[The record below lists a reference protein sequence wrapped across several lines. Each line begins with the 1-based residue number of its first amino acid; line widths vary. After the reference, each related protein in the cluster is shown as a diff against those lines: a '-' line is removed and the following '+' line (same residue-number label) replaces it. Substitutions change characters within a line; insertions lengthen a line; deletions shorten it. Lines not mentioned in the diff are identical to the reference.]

1 MGAFGQRAV
10 HGPPGAQ
17 IPVARDRL
25 ARELTTPVL
34 AEIRIESLGAISLAT
49 AEFGR
54 GLTVL
59 TGETGTGKTMVVTGL
74 HLLGGARADATR
86 VRSGA
91 ERAVVEGRFSTA
103 DLDDTAHLDDL
114 LDASGAERDEDG
126 SVIAL
131 RTVARDGPSRAY
143 LGGRSVPAKSL
154 SGFTAELLTLHGQ
167 NDQLRLMRPEE
178 QRGAL
183 DRFAGTGPTLERYRK
198 LRDAWLSAQRDLIDR
213 RNRARELVQE
223 TDRLKFALNEID
235 TVDPRPGEDDAL
247 VADIVRLSELD
258 TLREAAVSARE
269 ALSAEDPDGSGVSA
283 TDSLGR
289 ARAALESTDDAAL
302 RALAAQ
308 LDEALTVVVEVAREL
323 GGFLDELPVDASAL
337 ESKLARQAE
346 LRTLTRKYAA
356 DINGV
361 LRWAAQSRER
371 LAQLDVSEEG
381 LAALANRVDELS
393 RELSATAVDLGKA
406 RRTAA
411 KRLAKEV
418 TAELSAL
425 AMADAEFAID
435 VTTDLAPDRDDPAA
449 LTVSFGPSGPMLAR
463 AGADGI
469 DRVEFG
475 FAAHHG
481 MTVLP
486 LAKSASGGEL
496 SRVMLA
502 LEVVLAAS
510 RKQSGGTTMVFDEID
525 AGVGGWAAV
534 QIGRRLARLAR
545 THQVIVVTHLPQV
558 AAYADVHLVVYSDVG
573 SKGASGVQRVTG
585 DDRVAELARMLAG
598 LGESDSGRAHAR
610 ELLDAAQKYQT

>member
-1 MGAFGQRAV
+1 M
-10 HGPPGAQ
+10 
-17 IPVARDRL
+17 
-25 ARELTTPVL
+25 LT
-34 AEIRIESLGAISLAT
+34 EIRIESLGAISVAT
-49 AEFGR
+49 AEFDR

-91 ERAVVEGRFSTA
+91 DRAVVEGRFTTT
-103 DLDDTAHLDDL
+103 DLDDTVAAQLDGM
-114 LDASGAERDEDG
+114 LDTSGAERDEDG

-131 RTVARDGPSRAY
+131 RSVSRDGPSRAY

-154 SGFTAELLTLHGQ
+154 SGFTTELLTLHGQ

-183 DRFAGTGPTLERYRK
+183 DRFAAAGPTCERYRK
-198 LRDAWLSAQRDLIDR
+198 LRDAWMSARRDLVDR
-213 RNRARELVQE
+213 RNRARELAQE
-223 TDRLKFALNEID
+223 ADRLQFALNEID
-235 TVDPRPGEDDAL
+235 TVDPQPGEDDGL
-247 VADIVRLSELD
+247 VADILRLSELD
-258 TLREAAVSARE
+258 TLREAAATARA
-269 ALSAEDPDGSGVSA
+269 ALSGMIDDADGSGLSA
-283 TDSLGR
+283 TDSLAR
-289 ARAALESTDDAAL
+289 ARAALESTDDAKL
-302 RALAAQ
+302 QALAGQ
-308 LDEALTVVVEVAREL
+308 IGEALTVVVDAGREL
-323 GGFLDELPVDASAL
+323 GDYLEELPVDASAL
-337 ESKLARQAE
+337 ESKLARQAQ

-356 DINGV
+356 DIDGV
-361 LRWAAQSRER
+361 LRWAAESRGR

-381 LAALANRVDELS
+381 LAALQRRVDELAH
-393 RELSATAVDLGKA
+393 ELAQAAIDLSKV
-406 RRTAA
+406 RHKAA

-425 AMADAEFAID
+425 AMADAEFTIG
-435 VTTDLAPDRDDPAA
+435 VTTDLVTGQDDPASLA
-449 LTVSFGPSGPMLAR
+449 VPSVPSGTMAR
-463 AGADGI
+463 AGGDGI
-469 DRVEFG
+469 DQVEFG
-475 FAAHHG
+475 FAAHRG

-510 RKQSGGTTMVFDEID
+510 RKHSVGTTMVFDEVD
-525 AGVGGWAAV
+525 AGVGGRAAV

-558 AAYADVHLVVYSDVG
+558 AAYADVHLVVHSTGRD
-573 SKGASGVQRVTG
+573 GASGVRHLTG
-585 DDRVAELARMLAG
+585 DERVAELARMLAG

-610 ELLDAAQKYQT
+610 ELLDAAQKDEI

>member
-1 MGAFGQRAV
+1 M
-10 HGPPGAQ
+10 
-17 IPVARDRL
+17 
-25 ARELTTPVL
+25 LT
-34 AEIRIESLGAISLAT
+34 EIRIESLGAISVAT
-49 AEFGR
+49 AEFDR

-91 ERAVVEGRFSTA
+91 DRAVVEGRFTTT
-103 DLDDTAHLDDL
+103 DLDDAAGAELDEI

-131 RTVARDGPSRAY
+131 RSVSRDGPSRAY

-154 SGFTAELLTLHGQ
+154 SGFTTELLTLHGQ

-183 DRFAGTGPTLERYRK
+183 DRFAAAGPACERYRK
-198 LRDAWLSAQRDLIDR
+198 MRDAWLSARRDLIDR
-213 RNRARELVQE
+213 RNRARELAQE
-223 TDRLKFALNEID
+223 ADRLHFALNEID
-235 TVDPRPGEDDAL
+235 TVDPQPGEDEAL

-258 TLREAAVSARE
+258 TLREAAASARV
-269 ALSAEDPDGSGVSA
+269 ALSGMFDETSGGSA
-283 TDSLGR
+283 ADTLGR
-289 ARAALESTDDAAL
+289 ARAALESTDDATL
-302 RALAAQ
+302 QALAGQ
-308 LDEALTVVVEVAREL
+308 IGEALTVVVDAGSEL
-323 GGFLDELPVDASAL
+323 GDYLEELPVDASAL
-337 ESKLARQAE
+337 ESKLARQAQ
-346 LRTLTRKYAA
+346 LRALTRKYAA
-356 DINGV
+356 DIDGV
-361 LRWAAQSRER
+361 LRWAAESRER

-381 LAALANRVDELS
+381 LARLERRVEELA
-393 RELSATAVDLGKA
+393 RELTQAAVDLSKI
-406 RRTAA
+406 RRKAA

-418 TAELSAL
+418 TAELSGL
-425 AMADAEFAID
+425 AMADAEFTIE
-435 VTTDLAPDRDDPAA
+435 VTTDLATGQDDPAA
-449 LTVSFGPSGPMLAR
+449 LAVPSVPSGTMAR
-463 AGADGI
+463 AGGDGI
-469 DRVEFG
+469 DQVEFG
-475 FAAHHG
+475 FAAHRG

-502 LEVVLAAS
+502 IEVVLATT
-510 RKQSGGTTMVFDEID
+510 RKHAGGTTMVFDEVD

-558 AAYADVHLVVYSDVG
+558 AAYADVHLVVHDTG
-573 SKGASGVQRVTG
+573 PDGASGVRRVSD

-610 ELLDAAQKYQT
+610 ELLDAAQNDEI

>member
-1 MGAFGQRAV
+1 M
-10 HGPPGAQ
+10 
-17 IPVARDRL
+17 L
-25 ARELTTPVL
+25 N
-34 AEIRIESLGAISLAT
+34 EIRIESLGAISVAT
-49 AEFGR
+49 AEFDR

-91 ERAVVEGRFSTA
+91 DRAVVEGRFTTT
-103 DLDDTAHLDDL
+103 DLDDTVAARLDGM

-131 RTVARDGPSRAY
+131 RSVSRDGPSRAY

-154 SGFTAELLTLHGQ
+154 SGFTTELLTLHGQ

-183 DRFAGTGPTLERYRK
+183 DRFAAAGPACERYRK
-198 LRDAWLSAQRDLIDR
+198 LRDAWMSARRDLVDR
-213 RNRARELVQE
+213 RNRARELAQE
-223 TDRLKFALNEID
+223 ADRLQFALNEID
-235 TVDPRPGEDDAL
+235 TVEPQAGEDDVL

-258 TLREAAVSARE
+258 TLREAAATARA
-269 ALSAEDPDGSGVSA
+269 ALSGMIDDADGPGLSA
-283 TDSLGR
+283 IDSLGR
-289 ARAALESTDDAAL
+289 ARAALESTDDATL
-302 RALAAQ
+302 QALAEQ
-308 LDEALTVVVEVAREL
+308 IGEALTVVVDVGREL
-323 GGFLDELPVDASAL
+323 GDYLEELPVDASAL
-337 ESKLARQAE
+337 ESKLARQAQ

-356 DINGV
+356 DIDGV
-361 LRWAAQSRER
+361 LRWAAESRER

-381 LAALANRVDELS
+381 LAALQRRVDQLAHELAQAAID
-393 RELSATAVDLGKA
+393 LSKVRHK
-406 RRTAA
+406 AA

-425 AMADAEFAID
+425 AMADAEFTIA
-435 VTTDLAPDRDDPAA
+435 VTTDLMTGQDDPAA
-449 LTVSFGPSGPMLAR
+449 LAVPSVPSGTMAR
-463 AGADGI
+463 AGVDGI
-469 DRVEFG
+469 DQVEFG
-475 FAAHHG
+475 FAAHRG

-502 LEVVLAAS
+502 LEVVLATT
-510 RKQSGGTTMVFDEID
+510 RKQAAGTTMVFDEVD

-558 AAYADVHLVVYSDVG
+558 AAYADVHLVVHSTGRD
-573 SKGASGVQRVTG
+573 GASGVRRLTG
-585 DDRVAELARMLAG
+585 DERVAELARMLAG

-610 ELLDAAQKYQT
+610 ELLDAAQKDEI

>member
-1 MGAFGQRAV
+1 M
-10 HGPPGAQ
+10 
-17 IPVARDRL
+17 L
-25 ARELTTPVL
+25 N
-34 AEIRIESLGAISLAT
+34 EIRIESLGAISVAT
-49 AEFGR
+49 AEFDR

-91 ERAVVEGRFSTA
+91 DRAVVEGRFTTT
-103 DLDDTAHLDDL
+103 DLDDTVAARLDGM

-131 RTVARDGPSRAY
+131 RSVSRDGPSRAY

-154 SGFTAELLTLHGQ
+154 SGFTTELLTLHGQ

-183 DRFAGTGPTLERYRK
+183 DRFAAAGPACERYRK
-198 LRDAWLSAQRDLIDR
+198 LRDAWMSARRDLVDR
-213 RNRARELVQE
+213 RNRARELAQE
-223 TDRLKFALNEID
+223 ADRLQFALNEID
-235 TVDPRPGEDDAL
+235 TVEPQAGEDDAL

-258 TLREAAVSARE
+258 TLREAAATARA
-269 ALSAEDPDGSGVSA
+269 ALSGMIDEGDGPGFSA

-289 ARAALESTDDAAL
+289 ARAALESTDDAKL
-302 RALAAQ
+302 HALAGQ
-308 LDEALTVVVEVAREL
+308 IGEALTVVVDVGREL
-323 GGFLDELPVDASAL
+323 GDYLEELPVDASAL
-337 ESKLARQAE
+337 ESKLARQAQ

-356 DINGV
+356 DIDGV
-361 LRWAAQSRER
+361 LRWAAESRER

-381 LAALANRVDELS
+381 LAALQRRVDELAH
-393 RELSATAVDLGKA
+393 ELAQAAIDLSKV
-406 RRTAA
+406 RHKAA

-418 TAELSAL
+418 TAELAAL
-425 AMADAEFAID
+425 AMADAEFTIA
-435 VTTDLAPDRDDPAA
+435 VTTDLMTGQDDPAA
-449 LTVSFGPSGPMLAR
+449 LAVPSVPSGTMAR
-463 AGADGI
+463 AGVDGI
-469 DRVEFG
+469 DQVEFG
-475 FAAHHG
+475 FAAHRG

-502 LEVVLAAS
+502 LEVVLATT
-510 RKQSGGTTMVFDEID
+510 RKQAAGTTMVFDEVD

-558 AAYADVHLVVYSDVG
+558 AAYADVHLVVHSTGRD
-573 SKGASGVQRVTG
+573 GASGVRRLTG
-585 DDRVAELARMLAG
+585 DERVAELARMLAG

-610 ELLDAAQKYQT
+610 ELLDAAQKDEI

>member
-1 MGAFGQRAV
+1 
-10 HGPPGAQ
+10 
-17 IPVARDRL
+17 
-25 ARELTTPVL
+25 VL
-34 AEIRIESLGAISLAT
+34 SEIRIESLGAISVAT
-49 AEFGR
+49 AEFDR

-59 TGETGTGKTMVVTGL
+59 TGETGTGKTMVVTSL

-91 ERAVVEGRFSTA
+91 ERAVVEGRFTTTDFDGHA
-103 DLDDTAHLDDL
+103 VAQLDAM

-131 RTVARDGPSRAY
+131 RSVSRDGPSRAY

-178 QRGAL
+178 QRNAL
-183 DRFAGTGPTLERYRK
+183 DRFAATGPALERYRK
-198 LRDAWLSAQRDLIDR
+198 LRDAWLTARRDLIDR
-213 RNRARELVQE
+213 RDRARELAQE
-223 TDRLKFALNEID
+223 ADRLKFALNEID
-235 TVDPRPGEDDAL
+235 AVDPQPGEDDAL

-258 TLREAAVSARE
+258 TLREAAATARA
-269 ALSAEDPDGSGVSA
+269 ALSADDVDEFGA
-283 TDSLGR
+283 TNGLGR

-302 RALAAQ
+302 RTLAAQ
-308 LDEALTVVVEVAREL
+308 LDEALTVVVDAAREL
-323 GGFLDELPVDASAL
+323 GDYLEALPTDASAL
-337 ESKLARQAE
+337 EAKLARQAQ

-356 DINGV
+356 DIDGV
-361 LRWAAQSRER
+361 MQWAQQSRDR
-371 LAQLDVSEEG
+371 LTQLDVSEES
-381 LAALANRVDELS
+381 LAALERRTDELA
-393 RELSATAVDLGKA
+393 RELCLAAVDLSKI
-406 RRTAA
+406 RRKAA
-411 KRLAKEV
+411 KRMAKEV

-425 AMADAEFAID
+425 AMADAEFTIG
-435 VTTDLAPDRDDPAA
+435 VSTDLAGHEDPAG
-449 LTVSFGPSGPMLAR
+449 LQLPSGELAR
-463 AGADGI
+463 VGADGI
-469 DRVEFG
+469 DEVEFG
-475 FAAHHG
+475 FAAHRG

-510 RKQSGGTTMVFDEID
+510 RKISAGTTMVFDEVD

-558 AAYADVHLVVYSDVG
+558 AAYADVHLVVHSVD
-573 SKGASGVQRVTG
+573 GASGVRRVA
-585 DDRVAELARMLAG
+585 DNDRVAELARMLAG

-610 ELLDAAQKYQT
+610 ELLETAQNDRN

>member
-1 MGAFGQRAV
+1 M
-10 HGPPGAQ
+10 
-17 IPVARDRL
+17 
-25 ARELTTPVL
+25 LT
-34 AEIRIESLGAISLAT
+34 EIRIESLGAISA
-49 AEFGR
+49 AVGEFGR

-59 TGETGTGKTMVVTGL
+59 TGETGAGKTMVVTGL

-91 ERAVVEGRFSTA
+91 DRAVVEGRFTTT
-103 DLDDTAHLDDL
+103 DLDEAMCAQLDEML
-114 LDASGAERDEDG
+114 EASGAERDEDG

-131 RTVARDGPSRAY
+131 RSVSRDGPSRAY

-154 SGFTAELLTLHGQ
+154 GDFTTELLTLHGQ

-183 DRFAGTGPTLERYRK
+183 DRFAGTAAALERYRK
-198 LRDAWLSAQRDLIDR
+198 LRDAWLTARGDLVDR
-213 RNRARELVQE
+213 RNRARELAQE
-223 TDRLKFALNEID
+223 ADRLKFALNEID

-247 VADIVRLSELD
+247 VADILRLSELD
-258 TLREAAVSARE
+258 TLREAAASARE
-269 ALSAEDPDGSGVSA
+269 ALSAEDPDESA
-283 TDSLGR
+283 PGAADCVGR
-289 ARAALESTDDAAL
+289 GRAALESTDDATL
-302 RALAAQ
+302 RSLAAQ
-308 LDEALTVVVEVAREL
+308 LDEALTVINEVAREL

-346 LRTLTRKYAA
+346 LRTLTRKYAS
-356 DINGV
+356 DIDGV
-361 LRWAAQSRER
+361 LRWADESRQR

-381 LAALANRVDELS
+381 LAALERRVDELAHELADAATDLSS
-393 RELSATAVDLGKA
+393 R
-406 RRTAA
+406 RRKAA

-418 TAELSAL
+418 TAELGGL
-425 AMADAEFAID
+425 AMANAEFTID
-435 VTTDLAPDRDDPAA
+435 VTIDQAADRDDPAA
-449 LTVSFGPSGPMLAR
+449 LALPSGELAR

-469 DRVEFG
+469 DQVEFG
-475 FAAHHG
+475 FAAHRG

-510 RKQSGGTTMVFDEID
+510 AAGTTMVFDEVD
-525 AGVGGWAAV
+525 AGVGGRAAV

-558 AAYADVHLVVYSDVG
+558 AAYADVHLVVHSAGPRGTSV
-573 SKGASGVQRVTG
+573 VRRVTD

-598 LGESDSGRAHAR
+598 LGDSDTGRAHAR
-610 ELLDAAQKYQT
+610 ELLDAAQSEKA